1 MSLKSGADIHTDKGV
16 YMYFTL
22 TRYFLFFIFLTLFS
36 YGGGNIQKPSAE
48 EEIRDTI
55 VVHGMVLHGQVTAF
69 GPERLSFKLQ
79 YSEGINRILYKD
91 IESINTKYNYHIS
104 FKRIDIEGRV
114 VGIEDNEYIKVMEGE
129 NERTIKIADIDNFVT
144 AVSDDASFEN
154 RLRNKYP
161 YTKGRIHIGFEQ
173 ESGTSEKSQTD
184 IELRLRNKQ
193 AEHEVNLFLEYEFET
208 TETADSPKTQNKDA
222 LIAILTYKNH
232 FDNNQYY
239 YGALMG
245 DYDRPRLI
253 DQRFL
258 PSVGYGYRFRYGKS
272 KWLEPSLGIAYA
284 MTQYTDSIYAD
295 KNFAAAALRLA
306 GKYQFD
312 DLALINTLI
321 LTGNIMYFPS
331 LEDRS
336 EDWIFRSNLT
346 LAVPLFDFFSIRLS
360 QDWIN
365 DSNPAPAVG
374 NNKETTKIMFGLDF

>member
-1 MSLKSGADIHTDKGV
+1 
-16 YMYFTL
+16 MYFTL
-22 TRYFLFFIFLTLFS
+22 TRYFLFFIFLTLGS
-36 YGGGNIQKPSAE
+36 YGGGNIQKPSAV
-48 EEIRDTI
+48 EEIKDTI

-104 FKRIDIEGRV
+104 FKRMDIECRV
-114 VGIEDNEYIKVMEGE
+114 VGIEDNKYIRVMEGE

-161 YTKGRIHIGFEQ
+161 YTKGRIHMGFEL
-173 ESGTSEKSQTD
+173 ESGASDKRQTD
-184 IELRLRNKQ
+184 IEFKLRNKQ
-193 AEHEVNLFLEYEFET
+193 AEHEVKLFLEYEFET
-208 TETADSPKTQNKDA
+208 TETATTPQVTNKDA

-232 FDNNQYY
+232 FKNNQYY

-253 DQRFL
+253 QQRYL
-258 PSVGYGYRFRYGKS
+258 PSAGYGYRFSYGKS
-272 KWLEPSLGIAYA
+272 RWLEPSIGLAYA
-284 MTQYTDSIYAD
+284 MTTYTDTYAD
-295 KNFAAAALRLA
+295 KNFAAAALRLE

-312 DLALINTLI
+312 DLALINRLI
-321 LTGNIMYFPS
+321 VTGSIMYFPS
-331 LEDRS
+331 LEEAS

-360 QDWIN
+360 QDWVN
-365 DSNPAPAVG
+365 DSNPDPAVG
-374 NNKETTKIMFGLDF
+374 NNKETTKLMFGLDF